1 MKYIK
6 VGAAGFEADMPQL
19 MPCEVPRQISWMDFA
34 EDSECRSNNYGI
46 QIEDKVI
53 CACCGGIFYIEELNE
68 LARETLCTN
77 WVCVADQWIDCSD
90 EISYNW

>member
-19 MPCEVPRQISWMDFA
+19 MPCEAPRQICWMDFDSEA
-34 EDSECRSNNYGI
+34 EDHLYGI
-46 QIEDKVI
+46 QLGDKVI
-53 CACCGGIFYIEELNE
+53 CACCGGIFLIDELNE

-77 WVCVADQWIDCSD
+77 WVCVAEEWIDCSD